1 MDTAKKQKY
10 FVNQQEAVAI
20 QCRHCGR
27 VETIPVESLRNSKH
41 SVQVNCACKK
51 TFDVD
56 LEFRKDFRK
65 RTSISATFRALT
77 TPKTRARRCIIAD
90 QSDGGLLL
98 HINEEVP
105 VKANDQLVV
114 SIPADNITYR
124 ETERVLSVRHY
135 EMGFRIGGAF
145 IDDSTRFEA
154 NLPPVLSH

>member
-1 MDTAKKQKY
+1 MNTKKQKY
-10 FVNQQEAVAI
+10 FVNQQESVAI
-20 QCRHCGR
+20 QCRFCGR
-27 VETIPVESLRNSKH
+27 VETLSVQNIRSGTH
-41 SVQVNCACKK
+41 SVQVNCACNE

-77 TPKTRARRCIIAD
+77 TPKTRARPCIIAD

-154 NLPPVLSH
+154 NSPAVRLH